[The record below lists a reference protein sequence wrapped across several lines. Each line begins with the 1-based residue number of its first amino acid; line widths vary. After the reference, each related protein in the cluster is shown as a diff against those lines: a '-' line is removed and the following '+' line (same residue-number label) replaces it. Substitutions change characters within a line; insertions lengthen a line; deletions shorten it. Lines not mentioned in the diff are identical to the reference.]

1 LYTFIIVMRNHRNR
15 RYYLRKLENHQN
27 CSSQI
32 NRHAVNEHL
41 NSDNKRNK
49 PDDFITETTI
59 PNKRMKSENRK
70 DTRKVRVQGRPT
82 SEKTII
88 WFF

>member
-1 LYTFIIVMRNHRNR
+1 MHTERNR
-15 RYYLRKLENHQN
+15 RYYLRKKENHQN

-41 NSDNKRNK
+41 NSDNNRNT

>member
-1 LYTFIIVMRNHRNR
+1 MHTERNR
-15 RYYLRKLENHQN
+15 RYYLRKLENYQN

-32 NRHAVNEHL
+32 NRLAVNDYL
-41 NSDNKRNK
+41 NSVYKRNT

-88 WFF
+88 CFF